1 LQTTWFIIPALRP
14 MEEVYSIKLPVFEGP
29 LDLLL
34 HLIREN
40 KVDIYDIPI
49 ALITG
54 QYLEYIEMM
63 KELNLD
69 IAGEFLLMAA
79 TLIHIKSRMLLP
91 VEEVTGE
98 EPEDPRFEL
107 VQRLIEYQAF
117 KEASLA
123 LREREDEWSNIFY
136 RKGRYETTEKKND
149 GLLEGEEPLEGE
161 GELDLFDLSLFDLL
175 GAFKNLMDKAP
186 PEVANITRETLTVKD
201 RISYIVER
209 LEKQDAIQFEE
220 LFQGKGSRTYL
231 IVTFVALL
239 EVLRLGL
246 ARAYQERDFGTIWII
261 NPQRQTAPEGPQP
274 QTNSL

>member
-1 LQTTWFIIPALRP
+1 
-14 MEEVYSIKLPVFEGP
+14 MEEAYSIKTPVFEGP

-40 KVDIYDIPI
+40 KIDIYDIPI
-49 ALITG
+49 ALITR

-117 KEASLA
+117 KDASLA
-123 LREREDEWSNIFY
+123 LREREEEWSNIF
-136 RKGRYETTEKKND
+136 RREPSAETTD
-149 GLLEGEEPLEGE
+149 GEESGE
-161 GELDLFDLSLFDLL
+161 PALFDLSLFDLL
-175 GAFKNLMDKAP
+175 GAFRRLLEKAP
-186 PEVANITRETLTVKD
+186 PEVVSITRETLTVKD
-201 RISYIVER
+201 RISAIVER
-209 LEKQDAIQFEE
+209 LENRDALRFED
-220 LFQGKGSRTYL
+220 LFEDRRTRTYL

-261 NPQRQTAPEGPQP
+261 NPMRQASVDGQTAPLQGAGQ
-274 QTNSL
+274 

>member
-1 LQTTWFIIPALRP
+1 
-14 MEEVYSIKLPVFEGP
+14 MEEVYRIKLPVFEGP

-34 HLIREN
+34 HLIKEN

-49 ALITG
+49 AFITH

-69 IAGEFLLMAA
+69 IAGEFVLMAA

-123 LREREDEWSNIFY
+123 LREREDEWSNVFH
-136 RKGRYETTEKKND
+136 RKGPYETKEKNE
-149 GLLEGEEPLEGE
+149 GLLEGAEPPEGE
-161 GELDLFDLSLFDLL
+161 AELDLFDLSLFDLL
-175 GAFKNLMDKAP
+175 GAFKNLLDKAP

-201 RISYIVER
+201 RISFIMER
-209 LEKQDAIQFEE
+209 LEQRDAIQFEE

-246 ARAYQERDFGTIWII
+246 ARAYQERDFGAIWII
-261 NPQRQTAPEGPQP
+261 NPQRQPAQEGSQP
-274 QTNSL
+274 NGL

>member
-1 LQTTWFIIPALRP
+1 

-34 HLIREN
+34 HLINEN
-40 KVDIYDIPI
+40 KVNIYDIPI
-49 ALITG
+49 ALITR
-54 QYLEYIEMM
+54 QYLEFIEMM

-91 VEEVTGE
+91 VEEVAGE

-123 LREREDEWSNIFY
+123 LREREGEWSNIFH
-136 RKGRYETTEKKND
+136 RKGRYGKQRE
-149 GLLEGEEPLEGE
+149 GLFEGGEPLEGE

-175 GAFKNLMDKAP
+175 GAFKNLLDKAS

-201 RISYIVER
+201 RISFIVEMI
-209 LEKQDAIQFEE
+209 EKQDAIQFEE

-231 IVTFVALL
+231 VVTFVALL

-261 NPQRQTAPEGPQP
+261 NPQRQTAPEGPQS
-274 QTNSL
+274 QANSL

>member
-1 LQTTWFIIPALRP
+1 

-34 HLIREN
+34 HLIKEN

-49 ALITG
+49 ALITH

-63 KELNLD
+63 KELDLD

-123 LREREDEWSNIFY
+123 LRERENEWSNIFH
-136 RKGRYETTEKKND
+136 RKGRYETKEKKND
-149 GLLEGEEPLEGE
+149 GLLEGAEPIEGG

-175 GAFKNLMDKAP
+175 GAFKNLLDKAP

-201 RISYIVER
+201 RISFIVER

-246 ARAYQERDFGTIWII
+246 ARAYQERDFGAIWII
-261 NPQRQTAPEGPQP
+261 NPQRQPAPESPQP
-274 QTNSL
+274 QADSL